1 MTAPEPGRAAPN
13 ALVGWLATGG
23 ALVAGAMMLATL
35 GPLFG
40 KLPPSLTAVQAPA
53 PLASPGTEENR
64 RITAAEFAEV
74 VEGMPYEEAVRRIG
88 DPGEAQ
94 GSATLNGVSATAYVW
109 TNEDGSRAAIIFRQ
123 GKMAMKTQSGL

>member
-1 MTAPEPGRAAPN
+1 MTAPEPDRPAGN

-23 ALVAGAMMLATL
+23 AVVAGAVMLAAL

-40 KLPPSLTAVQAPA
+40 DLPPSLAGVQAAA
-53 PLASPGTEENR
+53 PPVPSGNEENR

-74 VEGMPYEEAVRRIG
+74 VEGMSYQEAARRIG
-88 DPGEAQ
+88 DPGKAE
-94 GSATLNGVSATAYVW
+94 GSATLGGVSATAYVW
-109 TNEDGSRAAIIFRQ
+109 TNDDGSQAAIIFRQ